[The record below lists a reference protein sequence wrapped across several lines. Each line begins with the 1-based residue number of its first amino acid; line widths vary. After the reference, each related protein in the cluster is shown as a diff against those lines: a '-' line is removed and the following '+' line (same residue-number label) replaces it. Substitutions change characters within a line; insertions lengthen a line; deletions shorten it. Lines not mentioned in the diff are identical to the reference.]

1 MPGPRP
7 YDAILFDND
16 GVLTEPTD
24 SARLRRAVETAFAA
38 VGVTDPAPEHV
49 DAVRNARTP
58 ETVAAVCAAYGVD
71 PVAFW
76 RRHETEAAATQRVAL
91 ETGEKGLYDDVA
103 AIRDIDLPRG
113 VVSNNQ
119 HRTVEHIL
127 DAFDLRGTFDAVYGR
142 FPSPKGMGQRKP
154 DPHYLELALDDLGAE
169 SALYVGDSE
178 VDLLAAERAGVDA
191 AYVRRDHRPPDYLD
205 ATPTYEVDSLLDLHD
220 VLAGEVP
227 PAAID

>member
-7 YDAILFDND
+7 YDAVLFDND

-24 SARLRRAVETAFAA
+24 PARLRRAVKTAFAA

-49 DAVRNARTP
+49 DTVRDARTP
-58 ETVAAVCAAYGVD
+58 ETVAAVCAEYGVD

-76 RRHETEAAATQRVAL
+76 RRHEHEAAATQRVAL
-91 ETGEKGLYDDVA
+91 DSGEKGLYDDVVA
-103 AIRDIDLPRG
+103 VRELELPRG

-127 DAFDLRGTFDAVYGR
+127 ETFALGDAFDTMYGR
-142 FPSPKGMGQRKP
+142 FPTPKGMGQRKP
-154 DPHYLELALDDLGAE
+154 DPHYLDLALDDLDAE

-178 VDLLAAERAGVDA
+178 VDLLAAERAGIDA
-191 AYVRRDHRPPDYLD
+191 AYVRREHRPADYLG
-205 ATPTYEVDSLLDLHD
+205 ATPTYAVDSLLDLHD
-220 VLAGEVP
+220 VVAGAVP
-227 PAAID
+227 PAAVD